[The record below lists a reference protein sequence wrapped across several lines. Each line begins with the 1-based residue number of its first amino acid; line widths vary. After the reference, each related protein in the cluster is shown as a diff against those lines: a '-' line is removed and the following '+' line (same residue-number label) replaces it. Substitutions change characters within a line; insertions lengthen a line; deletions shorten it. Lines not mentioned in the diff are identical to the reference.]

1 MFVSSKDTQIS
12 YSAPPHSYQNVFIQI
27 NLVWILKKSVIWCIS
42 LYSWCQVL
50 KSDCVLTQNIKH

>member
-27 NLVWILKKSVIWCIS
+27 NLVWILKKNLLFGVYLCI
-42 LYSWCQVL
+42 LGV
-50 KSDCVLTQNIKH
+50 KF